1 MTDHLQDFQN
11 EEQINIKEI
20 LFKYLRYWKVF
31 LITIPLG
38 IGIAY
43 LLNHFT
49 PPVYQISAK
58 ILLQEEKQLFDPESI
73 IGGSL
78 FGNDPGYKIQNEI
91 GIITSKALTKK
102 ALKPLDLKVSYYYE
116 ANFIQQDLYPVKPFL
131 VIPDTMHPQ
140 IVNTVFNLNFFGPDS
155 FELYTE
161 CDNIVTHNFKENT
174 SEFVRE
180 PLRFHTRAA
189 FSDTIVT
196 PYFRFIVYLNT
207 TEPLNEAEG
216 NYSFRFN
223 SLSMLVNKFRN
234 FEVAQIPSSTILR
247 ISTLNQNVK
256 LAVDFLNSLTNAYLQ
271 KGIERKNLIA
281 TNTIQFIDNQLTDIT
296 DSLTVSENSLQEFR
310 SSRSLMNMDFQA
322 QQTLQKLED
331 IQNEKAEQAIQL
343 RYFEYLDN
351 FLRTQDGGEAL
362 VAPSAMD
369 VNDPLMQSLLME
381 LTAMY
386 SERSELEINSI
397 KDHPVI
403 TSLNKRIEDKKE
415 AVLESLSNIIESK
428 KLNIAETDKRINTIA
443 NNVSKLPQTE
453 RELFSIERKFKLND
467 ALYTYLITKR
477 SEMQISK
484 ASNLPV
490 NEVIQPAEAIDYVLT
505 APKPRTNYAIA
516 LVLSFGIPGLIIFLI
531 EFFNDRIT
539 SNKQIEKTTSNL
551 ILGHIIH
558 SNKHESTAVLSHPKS
573 LITESFRNIRTNLR
587 FVAKEH
593 EKHTILIT
601 SSMMGEGKSFISV
614 NLASAFAMNNKKCI
628 LLGFDLRKPTLHNY
642 FNVET
647 EEGLSTFLSE
657 NCNRDQIIQKS
668 KHENLDVIISGPEPP
683 NPTELISSKRT
694 KELFDYL
701 KEAYD
706 YIFID
711 SPPVGLVTDA
721 LLLEEFADIKILTV
735 RHNHSRERVFENSIR
750 ELERRNIKNVN
761 ILINDIRVT
770 ANSYGYGHGYEY
782 GYGYGYGYQ
791 KT

>member
-1 MTDHLQDFQN
+1 MADHLQDFQN

-58 ILLQEEKQLFDPESI
+58 VLLQEEKQLFDPESI

-102 ALKPLDLKVSYYYE
+102 ALKPLDLQVSYYYKE
-116 ANFIQQDLYPVKPFL
+116 NFLQRDLYPAKPFL
-131 VIPDTMHPQ
+131 VMPDTLHPQ
-140 IVNTVFNLNFFGPDS
+140 VVNTVFNMNFFGTDS
-155 FELYTE
+155 FEIWTE
-161 CDNIVTHNFKENT
+161 CENIVLYNFQENS
-174 SEFVRE
+174 SEFIQE
-180 PLRFHTRAA
+180 PYRFHTRAA
-189 FSDTIVT
+189 FTDTIAT

-207 TEPLNEAEG
+207 PVPLSEAEG
-216 NYSFRFN
+216 EYSFRFN
-223 SLSMLVNKFRN
+223 SVSALVNRFRS
-234 FEVAQIPSSTILR
+234 FDVTQIPSSTILR
-247 ISTLNQNVK
+247 ITTLNNNVK
-256 LAVDFLNSLTNAYLQ
+256 LAVDFLNALTNAYLQ
-271 KGIERKNLIA
+271 KGIERKNQIA

-296 DSLTVSENSLQEFR
+296 DSLTVSEKSLQDFR
-310 SSRSLMNMDFQA
+310 SSRSLMNMDYQA
-322 QQTLQKLED
+322 QQTLQKLEE
-331 IQNEKAEQAIQL
+331 IQNQKAEQSIQL

-351 FLRTQDGGEAL
+351 YLRNQDEGEAL

-369 VNDPLMQSLLME
+369 VADPLLQSLLME

-386 SERSELEINSI
+386 SERSELEVNSI
-397 KDHPVI
+397 KDNPVLA
-403 TSLNKRIEDKKE
+403 SLNRRIEDKKE
-415 AVLESLSNIIESK
+415 AILESLSNIIESA
-428 KLNIAETDKRINTIA
+428 KLNIEEVDKRINTIA
-443 NNVSKLPQTE
+443 TSVSQLPQTE
-453 RELFSIERKFKLND
+453 RELFNIERKFKLND
-467 ALYTYLITKR
+467 ALYTFLITKR

-490 NEVIQPAEAIDYVLT
+490 NEVIQPAEASDYVLT

-516 LVLSFGIPGLIIFLI
+516 LVLSFGIPALIIFLI

-539 SNKQIEKTTSNL
+539 SNKQIEKITDNL

-558 SNKHESTAVLSHPKS
+558 SNKNESTTVLSHPKS

-587 FVAKEH
+587 FVANEH
-593 EKHTILIT
+593 TKHTVLIT

-628 LLGFDLRKPTLHNY
+628 ILGFDLRKPTLHNY

-647 EEGLSTFLSE
+647 EEGLSTFLSG
-657 NCNRDQIIQKS
+657 NCNRDSIIQKS
-668 KHENLDVIISGPEPP
+668 EHENLDVIISGPEPP
-683 NPTELISSKRT
+683 NPTELISSART
-694 KELFDYL
+694 KELFQHL
-701 KEAYD
+701 KETYD

-721 LLLEEFADIKILTV
+721 LLLEEFADVKILTV
-735 RHNHSRERVFENSIR
+735 RHNHSRERVFENTIR
-750 ELERRNIKNVN
+750 ELDRRNIKNVN